1 MVKSVKIKGIYFHV
15 VVFSYVFVFP
25 EKILSIYKWA
35 SRR

>member
-1 MVKSVKIKGIYFHV
+1 MVKSVKIKGISFYV
-15 VVFSYVFVFP
+15 VVFSNVFVFP